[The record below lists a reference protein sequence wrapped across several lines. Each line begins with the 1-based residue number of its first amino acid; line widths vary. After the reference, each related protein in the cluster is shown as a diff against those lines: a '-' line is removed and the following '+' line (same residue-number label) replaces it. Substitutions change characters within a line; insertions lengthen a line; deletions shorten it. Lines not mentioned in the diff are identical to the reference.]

1 MTQCNYNL
9 NEIKID
15 GNLQLRTLKPFLFL
29 TWNLPTLQMVE
40 CKKNYCQDY
49 SQLNVVIDEVNCENF
64 FHRVQVKSLEEELVD
79 ECNAKLK
86 KASSAK
92 IEAKLGV

>member
-1 MTQCNYNL
+1 
-9 NEIKID
+9 
-15 GNLQLRTLKPFLFL
+15 
-29 TWNLPTLQMVE
+29 MVE

-86 KASSAK
+86 KVSMPR
-92 IEAKLGV
+92 LMPN

>member
-1 MTQCNYNL
+1 
-9 NEIKID
+9 
-15 GNLQLRTLKPFLFL
+15 
-29 TWNLPTLQMVE
+29 MVE

-86 KASSAK
+86 KVSGSK
-92 IEAKLGV
+92 IDAKLGV